1 MYVSLIYMSDFSSD
15 PEQVSAQYRD
25 LGFHVKYL
33 FPQACQGK
41 LAETFILHFGCKTV
55 KSFSASFINNCLLSS
70 TECCPLLEYIKHSDI
85 FENIKP

>member
-41 LAETFILHFGCKTV
+41 LAETFGFH
-55 KSFSASFINNCLLSS
+55 S
-70 TECCPLLEYIKHSDI
+70 TLWMQNS
-85 FENIKP
+85 